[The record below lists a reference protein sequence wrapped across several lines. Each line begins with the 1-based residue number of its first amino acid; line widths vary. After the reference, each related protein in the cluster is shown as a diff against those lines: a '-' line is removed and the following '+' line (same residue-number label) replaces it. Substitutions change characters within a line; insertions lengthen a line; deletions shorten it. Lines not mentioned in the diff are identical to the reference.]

1 LKIDPRKLFDT
12 NLTDAGAVVD
22 AFLARLGIASRV
34 PTSVRQELVAYF
46 GGATNFN
53 DETVLEKK
61 VRGAIALMLDLPE
74 FQVH

>member
-1 LKIDPRKLFDT
+1 MVAPGSRNSIGRR
-12 NLTDAGAVVD
+12 
-22 AFLARLGIASRV
+22 LAARSLRRSSRLGIASRV
-34 PTSVRQELVAYF
+34 PTSVRQELIAYF

-53 DETVLEKK
+53 DDTVLEKK